1 MTNFVINSG
10 EELANLEMFLIL
22 TNLLKDFAF
31 RGPPGIKFDFH

>member
-1 MTNFVINSG
+1 MNNLAYSLTFIG

-31 RGPPGIKFDFH
+31 GVPLG